1 MDILN
6 KIMDLLKENKKQQQ
20 DLTNFL
26 GLEKS
31 TFTGWKSGKSQS
43 YLKYL
48 PEIAEFFGISVDAL
62 LGNKE
67 ISPVAQTD
75 QEAKLLELYRKLKP
89 LEQARILLLANKLA
103 NASDEDTPKIAAY
116 GGKEDIFSK

>member
-6 KIMDLLKENKKQQQ
+6 NIVNLLKQHKKEQQE
-20 DLTNFL
+20 LTKYLNL
-26 GLEKS
+26 SKS
-31 TFTGWKSGKSQS
+31 TFSDWKNNKSQS
-43 YLKYL
+43 YMKYL

-103 NASDEDTPKIAAY
+103 NATDADAPKIAAY